1 MPKSLYVDPV
11 ELRAPAT
18 IHFDD
23 IPVNAYNRTV
33 SDERAKYGDEA
44 LVRIWRDITILR
56 DKGIGRFFRLCFRF
70 VLA

>member
-33 SDERAKYGDEA
+33 SDERAKYGD
-44 LVRIWRDITILR
+44 
-56 DKGIGRFFRLCFRF
+56 
-70 VLA
+70 VLANPESQECLPLS